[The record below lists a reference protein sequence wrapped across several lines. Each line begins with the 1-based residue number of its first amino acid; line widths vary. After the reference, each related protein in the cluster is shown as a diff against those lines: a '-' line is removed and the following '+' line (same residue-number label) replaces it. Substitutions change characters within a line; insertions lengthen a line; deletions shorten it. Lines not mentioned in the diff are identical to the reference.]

1 MTPWRGGGGEGV
13 SGTNEKV
20 GRGWQCSSILIDGR
34 HNDGD
39 GGICVSWSGPYCL
52 TVTLLRGWA
61 PYRLA
66 GSTLWRRGVRVMKR
80 LAVTSIL
87 IGGNRDEGEG
97 VCLCWLAGAQLL
109 DNDAAEG
116 GRRCPALQAVR

>member
-1 MTPWRGGGGEGV
+1 MGDETAP
-13 SGTNEKV
+13 KKK
-20 GRGWQCSSILIDGR
+20 GRGRSK
-34 HNDGD
+34 
-39 GGICVSWSGPYCL
+39 GGKGYYL
-52 TVTLLRGWA
+52 TATLLRGWA
-61 PYRLA
+61 PYRLV
-66 GSTLWRRGVRVMKR
+66 GSTPRWWGVRVMKR

>member
-1 MTPWRGGGGEGV
+1 
-13 SGTNEKV
+13 
-20 GRGWQCSSILIDGR
+20 
-34 HNDGD
+34 
-39 GGICVSWSGPYCL
+39 
-52 TVTLLRGWA
+52 
-61 PYRLA
+61 
-66 GSTLWRRGVRVMKR
+66 MKR

-116 GRRCPALQAVR
+116 GRRCPASQAVR